1 MEAIKNSLPGFQMAS
16 NESSKTVFLAM
27 SVNFSIGIAK
37 SVIATITM
45 SSAMFSEA
53 IHSFVDTG
61 NQFLLWFGIKQS
73 KKINPKIY
81 PLGRGREE
89 YFWTLVVAVLI
100 FTIGGLVSLE
110 HGIESLS
117 HPKKLENLGISVTL
131 LVISIMLESYVL
143 KKAISELKRGQN
155 NDKGVVGLLREST
168 DGPLIAIVVEDFAA
182 TLGLFIALI
191 GTILSSL
198 TQNSIYDSI
207 SAISIGILLMV
218 SGLFLGY
225 EMKHLITGESISEDK
240 LKKVDKV
247 IKSNE
252 NISTLLNLKILP
264 IGSKEYL
271 ALIMLDYED
280 SLSDNQIVEINTM
293 LKNNIKETEP
303 TITEIYFNPQ

>member
-1 MEAIKNSLPGFQMAS
+1 MAT

-37 SVIATITM
+37 SIIATITM

-73 KKINPKIY
+73 KKVDARIY

-117 HPKKLENLGISVTL
+117 HPKKLENLAISITL
-131 LVISIMLESYVL
+131 LIVSIILESYVL
-143 KKAISELKRGQN
+143 KKAITELKKGQDN
-155 NDKGVVGLLREST
+155 KKGVVGLLKEST

-182 TLGLFIALI
+182 TLGLVIALV

-207 SAISIGILLMV
+207 SAISIGVLLMV

-225 EMKHLITGESISEDK
+225 EMKHLITGESISQEK
-240 LKKVDKV
+240 LKLIGNIINK
-247 IKSNE
+247 NE
-252 NISTLLNLKILP
+252 NISKITDLKILP
-264 IGSKEYL
+264 IGSKQYL
-271 ALIMLDYED
+271 ALVKLDYKD
-280 SLSDNQIVEINTM
+280 SLGDIDIVEINKA
-293 LKNNIKETEP
+293 LKNEIVETES

>member
-1 MEAIKNSLPGFQMAS
+1 MAS

-73 KKINPKIY
+73 KKINPKLY

-117 HPKKLENLGISVTL
+117 HPKKLENLSISIAL
-131 LVISIMLESYVL
+131 LVISIILESYVL
-143 KKAISELKRGQN
+143 KKAITQLKKGH
-155 NDKGVVGLLREST
+155 DKKKGVMKLLKEST

-182 TLGLFIALI
+182 TLGLLIALVV
-191 GTILSSL
+191 TLLSSF

-207 SAISIGILLMV
+207 SAISIGVLLMV

-225 EMKHLITGESISEDK
+225 EMKHLITGESISKDK
-240 LKKVDKV
+240 LEKVET
-247 IKSNE
+247 IITSNKD
-252 NISTLLNLKILP
+252 ISRLLNLKILP
-264 IGSKEYL
+264 IGSKQYL
-271 ALIMLDYED
+271 ALLKLDYKD
-280 SLSDNQIVEINTM
+280 SIKDQEIVAINRILKEQISEN
-293 LKNNIKETEP
+293 EP

>member
-1 MEAIKNSLPGFQMAS
+1 MAS

-110 HGIESLS
+110 HGVESLS
-117 HPKKLENLGISVTL
+117 HPKKLENLTISIVL
-131 LVISIMLESYVL
+131 LVISIILESYVL
-143 KKAISELKRGQN
+143 KKAITQLKKGQDN
-155 NDKGVVGLLREST
+155 KKGVMSLLKEST

-182 TLGLFIALI
+182 TLGLFIALV
-191 GTILSSL
+191 GTLLSSF

-207 SAISIGILLMV
+207 SAISIGVLLMV

-225 EMKHLITGESISEDK
+225 EMKHLITGESISKDK
-240 LKKVDKV
+240 LEKVET
-247 IKSNE
+247 IITSNKD
-252 NISTLLNLKILP
+252 ISRLLNLKILP
-264 IGSKEYL
+264 IGSKQYL
-271 ALIMLDYED
+271 ALLKLDYKD
-280 SLSDNQIVEINTM
+280 SLQDLEIVAINRILKEQISEN
-293 LKNNIKETEP
+293 EP

>member
-1 MEAIKNSLPGFQMAS
+1 MAS

-37 SVIATITM
+37 SIIATITM

-73 KKINPKIY
+73 KKINPKLY

-117 HPKKLENLGISVTL
+117 HPKKLENLTISIAL
-131 LVISIMLESYVL
+131 LVISIILESYVL
-143 KKAISELKRGQN
+143 KKAITQLKKGH
-155 NDKGVVGLLREST
+155 DKKKGVMKLLKEST

-182 TLGLFIALI
+182 TLGLFIALV
-191 GTILSSL
+191 GTLLSSF

-207 SAISIGILLMV
+207 SAISIGVLLMV

-225 EMKHLITGESISEDK
+225 EMKHLITGESISKNK
-240 LKKVDKV
+240 LEKVET
-247 IKSNE
+247 IIISNKD
-252 NISTLLNLKILP
+252 ISRLINLKILP
-264 IGSKEYL
+264 IGSKQYL
-271 ALIMLDYED
+271 ALLKLDYKD
-280 SLSDNQIVEINTM
+280 SLEDHEIVSINRLLKEQINQ
-293 LKNNIKETEP
+293 KEP

>member
-1 MEAIKNSLPGFQMAS
+1 MAT

-37 SVIATITM
+37 SIIATITM

-73 KKINPKIY
+73 KKVDARIY

-117 HPKKLENLGISVTL
+117 HPKKLENLAISITL
-131 LVISIMLESYVL
+131 LIVSIILESYVL
-143 KKAISELKRGQN
+143 KKAITELKKGQDN
-155 NDKGVVGLLREST
+155 KKSVVELLKEST

-182 TLGLFIALI
+182 TLGLFIALV

-207 SAISIGILLMV
+207 SAISIGVLLMV

-225 EMKHLITGESISEDK
+225 EMKHLITGESISQEK
-240 LKKVDKV
+240 LKL
-247 IKSNE
+247 IE
-252 NISTLLNLKILP
+252 NIINKNKNISNITNLKILP
-264 IGSKEYL
+264 IGSKQYL
-271 ALIMLDYED
+271 ALVKLDYKD
-280 SLSDNQIVEINTM
+280 SLGDVDIVETNTA
-293 LKNNIKETEP
+293 LKIEIVETES

>member
-1 MEAIKNSLPGFQMAS
+1 MAT

-37 SVIATITM
+37 SIIATITM

-73 KKINPKIY
+73 KKVDARIY

-117 HPKKLENLGISVTL
+117 HPKKLENLAISITL
-131 LVISIMLESYVL
+131 LIVSIILESYVL
-143 KKAISELKRGQN
+143 KKAITELKKGQDN
-155 NDKGVVGLLREST
+155 KKGVVGLLKEST

-182 TLGLFIALI
+182 TLGLVIALV

-207 SAISIGILLMV
+207 SAISIGVLLMV

-225 EMKHLITGESISEDK
+225 EMKHLITGESISQEK
-240 LKKVDKV
+240 LKLIENIINK
-247 IKSNE
+247 NE
-252 NISTLLNLKILP
+252 NISKITDLKILP
-264 IGSKEYL
+264 IGSKQYL
-271 ALIMLDYED
+271 ALVKLDYKD
-280 SLSDNQIVEINTM
+280 SLGDVDIVEINTA
-293 LKNNIKETEP
+293 LKNEIAETES

>member
-1 MEAIKNSLPGFQMAS
+1 MAT

-37 SVIATITM
+37 SIIATITM

-73 KKINPKIY
+73 KKVDARIY

-117 HPKKLENLGISVTL
+117 HPKKLENLAISITL
-131 LVISIMLESYVL
+131 LIVSIILESYVL
-143 KKAISELKRGQN
+143 KKAITELKKGQDN
-155 NDKGVVGLLREST
+155 KKGVVGLLKEST

-182 TLGLFIALI
+182 TLGLVIALV

-207 SAISIGILLMV
+207 SAISIGVLLMV

-225 EMKHLITGESISEDK
+225 EMKHLITGESISQDK
-240 LKKVDKV
+240 LKL
-247 IKSNE
+247 IE
-252 NISTLLNLKILP
+252 NIINKNKNITKMTNLKILP
-264 IGSKEYL
+264 IGSKQYL
-271 ALIMLDYED
+271 ALVKVDYKD
-280 SLSDNQIVEINTM
+280 SLGDMDIVEINTA
-293 LKNNIKETEP
+293 LKNEIVETES

>member
-1 MEAIKNSLPGFQMAS
+1 MAT

-37 SVIATITM
+37 SIIATITM

-73 KKINPKIY
+73 KKVDARIY

-117 HPKKLENLGISVTL
+117 HPKKLENLAISITL
-131 LVISIMLESYVL
+131 LIVSIILESYVL
-143 KKAISELKRGQN
+143 KKAITELKKGQDN
-155 NDKGVVGLLREST
+155 KKGVVGLLKEST

-182 TLGLFIALI
+182 TLGLVIALV

-207 SAISIGILLMV
+207 SAISIGVLLMV

-225 EMKHLITGESISEDK
+225 EMKHLITGESISQEK
-240 LKKVDKV
+240 LKLIENIINK
-247 IKSNE
+247 NE
-252 NISTLLNLKILP
+252 NISKITDLKILP
-264 IGSKEYL
+264 IGSKQYL
-271 ALIMLDYED
+271 ALVKLDYKD
-280 SLSDNQIVEINTM
+280 SLGDIDIVEINKA
-293 LKNNIKETEP
+293 LKNEIVETESA
-303 TITEIYFNPQ
+303 ITEIYFNPQ

>member
-1 MEAIKNSLPGFQMAS
+1 MAT

-37 SVIATITM
+37 SIIATITM

-73 KKINPKIY
+73 KKVDARIY

-89 YFWTLVVAVLI
+89 YFWTLVLAVLI

-117 HPKKLENLGISVTL
+117 HPKKLENLAISITL
-131 LVISIMLESYVL
+131 LIVSIILESYVL
-143 KKAISELKRGQN
+143 KKAITELKKGQDN
-155 NDKGVVGLLREST
+155 KKGVVGLLKEST

-182 TLGLFIALI
+182 TLGLVIALV

-207 SAISIGILLMV
+207 SAISIGVLLMV

-225 EMKHLITGESISEDK
+225 EMKHLITGESISQEK
-240 LKKVDKV
+240 LKLIENIINK
-247 IKSNE
+247 NE
-252 NISTLLNLKILP
+252 NISKITDLKILP
-264 IGSKEYL
+264 IGSKQYL
-271 ALIMLDYED
+271 ALVKLDYKD
-280 SLSDNQIVEINTM
+280 SLGDIDIVEINTA
-293 LKNNIKETEP
+293 LKNEIVETES

>member
-1 MEAIKNSLPGFQMAS
+1 MAT

-37 SVIATITM
+37 SIIATITM

-73 KKINPKIY
+73 KKVDARIY

-117 HPKKLENLGISVTL
+117 HPKKLENLAISITL
-131 LVISIMLESYVL
+131 LIVSIILESYVL
-143 KKAISELKRGQN
+143 KKAITELKKGQDN
-155 NDKGVVGLLREST
+155 KKGVIGLLKEST

-182 TLGLFIALI
+182 TLGLVIALV

-207 SAISIGILLMV
+207 SAISIGVLLMV

-225 EMKHLITGESISEDK
+225 EMKHLITGESISQDK
-240 LKKVDKV
+240 LKL
-247 IKSNE
+247 IE
-252 NISTLLNLKILP
+252 NIINKNKNITKMTNLKILP
-264 IGSKEYL
+264 IGSKQYL
-271 ALIMLDYED
+271 ALVKLDYKD
-280 SLSDNQIVEINTM
+280 SLGDTDILEINTA
-293 LKNNIKETEP
+293 LKNEIVETES

>member
-1 MEAIKNSLPGFQMAS
+1 MAS

-117 HPKKLENLGISVTL
+117 HPKKLENLTISIVL
-131 LVISIMLESYVL
+131 LVISIILESYVL
-143 KKAISELKRGQN
+143 KKAITQLKKGQDN
-155 NDKGVVGLLREST
+155 KKGVMSLLKEST

-182 TLGLFIALI
+182 TLGLFIALV
-191 GTILSSL
+191 GTLLSSF

-207 SAISIGILLMV
+207 SAISIGVLLMV

-225 EMKHLITGESISEDK
+225 EMKHLITGESISKDK
-240 LKKVDKV
+240 LEKVET
-247 IKSNE
+247 IITSNKG
-252 NISTLLNLKILP
+252 ISRLLNLKILP
-264 IGSKEYL
+264 IGSKQYL
-271 ALIMLDYED
+271 ALLKLDYKD
-280 SLSDNQIVEINTM
+280 SLKDQEIVAINLILKEQISEN
-293 LKNNIKETEP
+293 EP

>member
-1 MEAIKNSLPGFQMAS
+1 MAT

-37 SVIATITM
+37 SIIATITM

-73 KKINPKIY
+73 KKVDARIY

-117 HPKKLENLGISVTL
+117 HPKKLENLAISITL
-131 LVISIMLESYVL
+131 LIVSIILESYVL
-143 KKAISELKRGQN
+143 KKAIKELKKGQDN
-155 NDKGVVGLLREST
+155 KKGVVGLLKEST

-182 TLGLFIALI
+182 TLGLVIALV

-207 SAISIGILLMV
+207 SAISIGVLLMV

-225 EMKHLITGESISEDK
+225 EMKHLITGESISQEK
-240 LKKVDKV
+240 LKLIENIINK
-247 IKSNE
+247 NE
-252 NISTLLNLKILP
+252 NISKITDLKILP
-264 IGSKEYL
+264 IGSKQYL
-271 ALIMLDYED
+271 ALVKLDYKD
-280 SLSDNQIVEINTM
+280 SLGDLDIVEINKA
-293 LKNNIKETEP
+293 LKNEIVETES

>member
-1 MEAIKNSLPGFQMAS
+1 MAT

-37 SVIATITM
+37 SIIATITM

-73 KKINPKIY
+73 KKVDARIY

-117 HPKKLENLGISVTL
+117 HPKKLENLAISITL
-131 LVISIMLESYVL
+131 LIVSIILESYVL
-143 KKAISELKRGQN
+143 KKAITELKKGQDN
-155 NDKGVVGLLREST
+155 KKGVVELLKEST

-182 TLGLFIALI
+182 TLGLVIALV

-207 SAISIGILLMV
+207 SAISIGVLLMV

-225 EMKHLITGESISEDK
+225 EMKHLITGESISQEK
-240 LKKVDKV
+240 LKLIENIINK
-247 IKSNE
+247 NE
-252 NISTLLNLKILP
+252 NISKITDLKILP
-264 IGSKEYL
+264 IGSKQYL
-271 ALIMLDYED
+271 ALVKLDYKD
-280 SLSDNQIVEINTM
+280 SLGDIDIVEINTA
-293 LKNNIKETEP
+293 LKNEIVETES